1 MQSKNGEQGFTYI
14 EVIFAVII
22 MSIAILGCLFAIS
35 YAMFREQQSEN
46 RNEARQITSS
56 ALESIFAARDL
67 RNKNALNNWAAINNT
82 NPASTPD
89 GLFVS
94 GWTPVREEAGK
105 DGIQG
110 TLDDACATGTN
121 CQVGGY
127 TNTSPEIPGFER
139 RIVFTDIVETNIPR
153 IRKRKVEI
161 TVRYFAN
168 QLLQEETIT
177 TVIADLPFNN

>member
-1 MQSKNGEQGFTYI
+1 MQSNNGEKGFTYI

-22 MSIAILGCLFAIS
+22 MSVAILGCLSAIS

-67 RNKNALNNWAAINNT
+67 RNENALNNWEAINNT
-82 NPASTPD
+82 EPSTPD
-89 GLFVS
+89 GIFVS
-94 GWTPVREEAGK
+94 GWTPIRQEAGL

-110 TLDDACATGTN
+110 TADDACPTGTN
-121 CQVGGY
+121 CQVGTY
-127 TNTSPEIPGFER
+127 TNTSAEIAGFER
-139 RIVFTDIVETNIPR
+139 RIVFSNIVETNIPR

-177 TVIADLPFNN
+177 TIIADLPFNN